1 MIRDCDAQNLL
12 IDTALKTVQDE
23 TSLKNMSDN
32 ISKMAQ
38 RDSATRIADIIFE
51 LVIKNKKNGKL

>member
-1 MIRDCDAQNLL
+1 
-12 IDTALKTVQDE
+12 
-23 TSLKNMSDN
+23 MSDN